1 MLFLVC
7 SLKVLAWALRYLK
20 IMVQQGWLKAT
31 AVSGESLTDNKSS
44 KSMTLGQVLFHKR
57 AFLDHLQSS
66 IPHLVMGLGGDK
78 DKIKDEL
85 ELVLAKFLDLEEFE
99 KFLPSQAVES
109 EERDRDM
116 AAEQAVVQQDGNDEN
131 SVTNPCD
138 DFAGSLTAPAKSL
151 FKLLHDFPVPSWR
164 PSSSKSSSRQMMPRK
179 LCRRHWF
186 PRKPTTSGALRWA
199 SSFKI
204 WSCFRLQLRR
214 PQLVTGQ
221 HRPQRQRFES

>member
-1 MLFLVC
+1 M
-7 SLKVLAWALRYLK
+7 
-20 IMVQQGWLKAT
+20 
-31 AVSGESLTDNKSS
+31 
-44 KSMTLGQVLFHKR
+44 
-57 AFLDHLQSS
+57 
-66 IPHLVMGLGGDK
+66 GGDK

-151 FKLLHDFPVPSWR
+151 FKLLHDFLSAELETEFQQIFLQADDAKKALQTTLVPTETNDKWGVAVGQFIQDMELLQASVEEASAGDR
-164 PSSSKSSSRQMMPRK
+164 ATQAPAPKIRELVKTASDDAADFENAVTKKGRAGP
-179 LCRRHWF
+179 
-186 PRKPTTSGALRWA
+186 ALVELRDPPL
-199 SSFKI
+199 KVHPPH
-204 WSCFRLQLRR
+204 RLQ
-214 PQLVTGQ
+214 GQ
-221 HRPQRQRFES
+221 DE